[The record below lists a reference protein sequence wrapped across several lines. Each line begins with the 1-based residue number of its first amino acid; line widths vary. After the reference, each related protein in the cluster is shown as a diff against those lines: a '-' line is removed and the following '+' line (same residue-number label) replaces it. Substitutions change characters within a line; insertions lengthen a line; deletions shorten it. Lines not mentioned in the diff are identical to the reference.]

1 MGKLKTSYDLF
12 KRSLSV
18 MTQNKKLFVF
28 IGMEIVFIVIIA
40 LLFISPL
47 VLSDTGYTIIESSH
61 WKIIGAEAIESINDK
76 GMISGTIGFAWF
88 AGIYLFSMFSA
99 TFFNVAFYNEIIH
112 ALNGDKVSITRGLK
126 AAMSKIKLILLWSL
140 FAGIVGIIIKK
151 LEEKL
156 GIFGIWITRLIG
168 ISWSVA
174 SIFVIPSIIRE
185 KKSSSPFKLL
195 KTSALLLKKTWG
207 ESVIGYLGIGSVF
220 ILFFLILLGI
230 YLGLFFIALAI
241 SGPGSGLTVFSLVI
255 SFILFL
261 ISIPICSIIAS
272 MAHHI
277 YRCALYMY
285 ASEGVVPGPY
295 NEDMMNRA
303 WKVKEVKR

>member
-1 MGKLKTSYDLF
+1 MGKFKTSWDLF

-28 IGMEIVFIVIIA
+28 IAFEIIFIVIIA
-40 LLFISPL
+40 LFFISPF
-47 VLSDTGYTIIESSH
+47 VLSDTGHALTDSSH
-61 WKIIGAEAIESINDK
+61 WKILGERYANAVKNKDT
-76 GMISGTIGFAWF
+76 ISGTIGFAWF

-112 ALNGDKVSITRGLK
+112 ALNDDKVSIARGFKTAL
-126 AAMSKIKLILLWSL
+126 SKIKLIMIWSL

-156 GIFGIWITRLIG
+156 GIFGIWIMRLIG
-168 ISWSVA
+168 ISWSLA
-174 SIFVIPSIIRE
+174 SIFIIPVIIRE
-185 KKSSSPFKLL
+185 KKSSNPFKLL
-195 KTSALLLKKTWG
+195 KTSAVMLKKTWG
-207 ESVIGYLGIGSVF
+207 ETVIGYIGIGSVF
-220 ILFFLILLGI
+220 VIFFLLFLGI
-230 YLGLFFIALAI
+230 YLGLFFTALSI
-241 SGPGSGLTVFSLVI
+241 SGPGGELTIISLII
-255 SFILFL
+255 SFFLFL
-261 ISIPICSIIAS
+261 VSIPICGVFSS

-295 NEDMMNRA
+295 DEDMMNRA
-303 WKVKEVKR
+303 WKVKKK